1 MEHLNL
7 KTKPNTE
14 FNLEALYQIC
24 PACFTEVRDET
35 TGELSHVVD
44 FDKLKA
50 FLGEDVAEDIHESYE
65 FTWVGKQ
72 EARREAAKPIT
83 KTLRPCVEESVDWD
97 TTKNLYIEG
106 DNLEVLKLLQN
117 SYMGK
122 VKMIYIDPPYNT
134 GNDFIYHDDFT
145 QDRSEYEFES
155 LNINV
160 DGYKYRK
167 NINSN
172 GRFHSDWCSMIY
184 SRLLI
189 ARSFLREDGLILI
202 SINDNEIENLKKIC
216 NEIFGEKNFLY
227 QLSVVNNLN
236 GNDNS
241 SGMMET
247 QEYCLMYARNSD
259 KTILGVLAVE
269 DELHEWNKD
278 EIGYWKVGR
287 ALKATGINAPK
298 EARPNLFYP
307 IFINKTTME
316 ISLEAQN
323 PLEWDCLYPITD
335 GKEMSWSWSKD
346 TLVRDKN
353 EVIVK
358 KTSDGYSLYKKQRPS
373 LGDLP
378 SKRGKTTFYSPK
390 YATANSNAEI
400 KKLFDGHKVFDY
412 PKPVEFI
419 KDLISISYCKG
430 NDIILDFFSGSASTG
445 HAVLV
450 ANALDG
456 AEREFI
462 LVQLAENIDK
472 ESDVFKLGYHTI
484 SEIGKERIRRAGTKI
499 KKDFG
504 VKANSLDI
512 GFRVFKCAESNMKD
526 VYFEPKDLQQQDLI
540 NFMDNI
546 KEDRTDLDLLFDC
559 MLRWGVQLSVPIEKK
574 LVGESTIYNVN
585 DGDLVA
591 CFSEQVT
598 REVIDQI
605 ADIEPLRVVFRD
617 GSFEEVSEKMN
628 LFEIFKQKCNW
639 SDDEVR
645 KNVRVI

>member
-35 TGELSHVVD
+35 TGELRHVVD

-50 FLGEDVAEDIHESYE
+50 FLGEDVAEDVHESYE

-72 EARREAAKPIT
+72 DARREAAKPIT

-145 QDRSEYEFES
+145 QDRSEYD
-155 LNINV
+155 LDVGNV
-160 DGYKYRK
+160 DDEGNRFRK
-167 NINSN
+167 NTETN

-184 SRLLI
+184 SRLLL
-189 ARSFLREDGLILI
+189 ARNLLTNDGAVFI
-202 SINDNEIENLKKIC
+202 SIDDNEVENLKKISD
-216 NEIFGEKNFLY
+216 EIFGETNFLA
-227 QLSVVNNLN
+227 QLSIIVKTEGRQYGHFAKTHEYLLVYAKSQNEVLLNEVKVANAAFKYSDNKGGFNIIGLRNRAVRIFNSKNRPNLRYPFYVDLNTKDAYGFSKVSTIPIDGWSEVWPSVVEGLESIWRW
-236 GNDNS
+236 GK
-241 SGMMET
+241 ET
-247 QEYCLMYARNSD
+247 AE
-259 KTILGVLAVE
+259 K
-269 DELHEWNKD
+269 NKD
-278 EIGYWKVGR
+278 ELV
-287 ALKATGINAPK
+287 ALKGSDGEIRIFKKDRDLTTLPK
-298 EARPNLFYP
+298 TVWFEKEFNSIVGTREVASIIGKGLFDFP
-307 IFINKTTME
+307 KPLSLLKRIVEVATME
-316 ISLEAQN
+316 DSL
-323 PLEWDCLYPITD
+323 
-335 GKEMSWSWSKD
+335 
-346 TLVRDKN
+346 V
-353 EVIVK
+353 
-358 KTSDGYSLYKKQRPS
+358 
-373 LGDLP
+373 
-378 SKRGKTTFYSPK
+378 
-390 YATANSNAEI
+390 
-400 KKLFDGHKVFDY
+400 
-412 PKPVEFI
+412 
-419 KDLISISYCKG
+419 
-430 NDIILDFFSGSASTG
+430 LDFFSGSSTLA
-445 HAVLV
+445 HAVMQL
-450 ANALDG
+450 NAEDEG
-456 AEREFI
+456 HREFI
-462 LVQLAENIDK
+462 MVQLPEKCNEGSEAFKAGYGNIC
-472 ESDVFKLGYHTI
+472 
-484 SEIGKERIRRAGTKI
+484 EIGKERIRRAGQMI
-499 KKDFG
+499 KAEHG
-504 VKANSLDI
+504 LIAENLDI
-512 GFRVFKCAESNMKD
+512 GFRVFKCDESNMKD

-546 KEDRTDLDLLFDC
+546 KDDRSDLDLLFDC
-559 MLRWGVQLSVPIEKK
+559 MLKWGVQLSEPIEKN

-591 CFSEQVT
+591 CFSEKVT

-605 ADIEPLRVVFRD
+605 ADLEPFRVVFRD

-628 LFEIFKQKCNW
+628 LFEIFKQKCDW